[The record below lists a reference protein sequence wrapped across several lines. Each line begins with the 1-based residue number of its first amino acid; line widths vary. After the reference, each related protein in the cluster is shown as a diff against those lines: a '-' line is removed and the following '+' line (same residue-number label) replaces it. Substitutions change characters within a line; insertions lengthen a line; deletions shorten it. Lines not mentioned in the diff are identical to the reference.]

1 MAKGLVKSS
10 MGLRTI
16 RRSLMHHKKKAREVM
31 TTAYLSVP
39 PDTTVE
45 TTIARLR
52 AEAQNLEMLHYIYI
66 VNTENVLQGV
76 VSVRSLLAA
85 QPWQPLTEI
94 WRQRVISVKP
104 EANQKEIV
112 ELFAKYRLQALP
124 VLDEGNHLK
133 GVIHFQSVLDK
144 LAP

>member
-1 MAKGLVKSS
+1 MAKGPVKSS

-16 RRSLMHHKKKAREVM
+16 RRSLMHHKKKACEVM
-31 TTAYLSVP
+31 TTAYLSVT

-45 TTIARLR
+45 TAIARLK
-52 AEAQNLEMLHYIYI
+52 AEAQNLEMMHYIYI

-76 VSVRSLLAA
+76 VSVRSLLTA
-85 QPWQPLTEI
+85 QPHQPLTEI
-94 WRQRVISVKP
+94 WTQRVISVKP

-112 ELFAKYRLQALP
+112 EVFAKYRLQALP

-133 GVIHFQSVLDK
+133 GVIRFESVLDR
-144 LAP
+144 LAR